1 MASLVYNSFMFDVVT
16 GAIDMNTD
24 DFYVMLVTSSYT
36 PDKDAHD
43 KRNDV
48 TNEVTGTGYTAG
60 GVESTVTVTLDTAND
75 RLDMTFDPVSW
86 SDATITAR
94 GCVIY
99 KRRGGASSAD
109 ELVAYVD
116 FGSNVSST
124 AAAYSVTFTAPLRLQ
139 N

>member
-1 MASLVYNSFMFDVVT
+1 MASLVYQSFLYDVLT
-16 GAIDMNTD
+16 GSIDMNTD
-24 DFYVMLVTSSYT
+24 DFYVMLVTSTYT

-43 KRNDV
+43 KRDDV
-48 TNEVTGTGYTAG
+48 TNEVVGTGYTSG
-60 GVESTVTVTLDTAND
+60 GVESAVTVTNDTAND
-75 RLDMTFDPVSW
+75 RIDITFDAVSW
-86 SDATITAR
+86 TDATITAR
-94 GCVIY
+94 AAVIY

-124 AAAYSVTFTAPLRLQ
+124 AAAYSVTFTAPLRFQ

>member
-24 DFYVMLVTSSYT
+24 DFYVMLVTSAYT

-43 KRNDV
+43 RRNDV

-60 GVESTVTVTLDTAND
+60 GVESSVTVTLDTAND
-75 RLDMTFDPVSW
+75 RLDLTFDPVSW
-86 SDATITAR
+86 TDATITAR

-99 KRRGGASSAD
+99 KNRGGASSAD